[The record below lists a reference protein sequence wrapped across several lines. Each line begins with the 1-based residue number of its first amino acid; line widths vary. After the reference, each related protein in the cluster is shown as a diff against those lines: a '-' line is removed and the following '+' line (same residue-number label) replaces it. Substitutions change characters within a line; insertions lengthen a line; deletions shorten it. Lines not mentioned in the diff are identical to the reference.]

1 MRKVRS
7 VFYGIIAYALSF
19 LPAFSVLDRI
29 ATGSREW
36 AVRALARVVEKEDF
50 PATSKLRFELTLA
63 KWRQEIGCEE
73 IQGMGGL
80 RKSSH
85 HFLQIGSQEKP
96 LNERLACA

>member
-29 ATGSREW
+29 ATGSRDW
-36 AVRALARVVEKEDF
+36 AYRALARVVEKEDF

-63 KWRQEIGCEE
+63 KWRESIGVGE
-73 IQGMGGL
+73 GLSTGGL

-85 HFLQIGSQEKP
+85 HFMQIGSQEKP
-96 LNERLACA
+96 LREGLTCA